1 MRSIAIVGWL
11 GIIGALLVWQGLG
24 LVRGPE
30 WPTLSD
36 FFRSFMATEGLST
49 PLIRPSARASLA
61 LRVDS
66 IRFPHVLLRAKGTQ
80 TRLGYALW
88 RVQVV
93 DASLVGA
100 DYPDTHEAM
109 AMRID
114 QFTFGSIRIDGVIY
128 EHDVVIARG
137 RVRKRKKKSSKPFR
151 GAFGHTPLSIKENIP
166 WDCRRLVVGTG
177 ADGALPVMD
186 EVKQEAARREVDLVI
201 VPTREAIRAL
211 QAEPKDTNAILH
223 VTC

>member
-1 MRSIAIVGWL
+1 
-11 GIIGALLVWQGLG
+11 
-24 LVRGPE
+24 
-30 WPTLSD
+30 
-36 FFRSFMATEGLST
+36 
-49 PLIRPSARASLA
+49 
-61 LRVDS
+61 
-66 IRFPHVLLRAKGTQ
+66 
-80 TRLGYALW
+80 
-88 RVQVV
+88 
-93 DASLVGA
+93 
-100 DYPDTHEAM
+100 
-109 AMRID
+109 MRID
-114 QFTFGSIRIDGVIY
+114 QFTFGSIRIHGVIY